1 MRPVVLSFVLALGA
15 CDCGSDPEVRE
26 CEIASDCPLGQ
37 ICVDNT
43 CESQPDAPDF
53 DAAIDAPGDDAG
65 CTSMIFCGS
74 PPVCCDTGT
83 ECVDGACLPACP
95 SGVRCGAD
103 SATCCGDSQV
113 CVGDACVDPG
123 DECVDSFDCPE
134 GAFCEPTLERC
145 LPQFDPVTCERE
157 PVFGDFETVLEWSAE
172 TATTRPDCTHAISA
186 AVVVDLDG
194 DGSPEVLSNQACDSA
209 WEVGILRAYR
219 GTTGEE
225 IWASSVETYGRISVG
240 AADVKGD
247 GNVIVVTITSATG
260 ADPNRAIAFDA
271 MGNELWRST
280 DAGGNVVRIAGGNN
294 APTFADLDG
303 DGSSEIIWGAAV
315 LDADGVLIWER
326 DTGGNEGTNDGYTGG
341 ISAVADIDMDGLVEI
356 VAGRRAYE
364 RDGAA
369 QWTAATP
376 DGYPAIAQ
384 FDEDPQPEVALVASG
399 NVYLLDGVDG
409 SIEFGPVALPG
420 GGRGGPPT
428 IADFDGD
435 GLPEIGVAGAGS
447 YSVYDPDGDMPV
459 LWSRTTQDVSSN
471 ATGSSVF
478 DFEGDGSA
486 EVVYQDECYIW
497 VYRGSDGEVLL
508 QIDSTSATIHEYPL
522 VVDVDADGNSE
533 IVAVA
538 NNRAPGI
545 VTQCRAADAGWDGA
559 RQGVFVYGDARD
571 QWVRT
576 RRVWNQHAYHVTNV
590 GADGTVP
597 ADEPANWETP
607 GLNNYRQNAQG
618 EGVFN
623 APDLEVGLEVALTGC
638 PDNVTLR
645 ARVRNVGN
653 LGVGAGVPVTF
664 YNGPLA
670 MPGAAIGTVM
680 TMVDLLPGASTVV
693 EIEAPLVGDPPS
705 EFHVRVDDDAA
716 GGSIVEECREDNN
729 DSELGE
735 VDCELLI

>member
-53 DAAIDAPGDDAG
+53 DAATDAPGDDAG

-83 ECVDGACLPACP
+83 ECVDGTCLPACP

-303 DGSSEIIWGAAV
+303 DGSAEIIWGAAV

-399 NVYLLDGVDG
+399 NVYLLDGADG

-638 PDNVTLR
+638 PDDVTLR

-653 LGVGAGVPVTF
+653 LGVSAGVPVTF
-664 YNGPLA
+664 YNAPLA

-680 TMVDLLPGASTVV
+680 TTVDLLPGASTVV
-693 EIEAPLVGDPPS
+693 EIEAPLVGDPPF

>member
-1 MRPVVLSFVLALGA
+1 M
-15 CDCGSDPEVRE
+15 
-26 CEIASDCPLGQ
+26 GQ
-37 ICVDNT
+37 ICIDNR
-43 CESQPDAPDF
+43 CQSSPDAPDF
-53 DAAIDAPGDDAG
+53 DAALDVPGGEDAAG

-83 ECVDGACLPACP
+83 ECVAGACLPECA

-103 SATCCGDSQV
+103 SMTCCEASQV
-113 CVGDACVDPG
+113 CIGTMCADPGDACA
-123 DECVDSFDCPE
+123 DSFDCPE
-134 GAFCEPTLERC
+134 GAFCEPTLDRC
-145 LPQFDPVTCERE
+145 LPQFDPVTCESE
-157 PVFGDFETVLEWSAE
+157 PVFGDFETVVEWSAE
-172 TATTRPDCTHAISA
+172 TATIRPDCVHAISA
-186 AVVVDLDG
+186 AVVIDLDG
-194 DGSPEVLSNQACDSA
+194 DGAPEVLSNQACDSA

-225 IWASSVETYGRISVG
+225 IWATSVETYGRISVG

-247 GNVIVVTITSATG
+247 GNVIAVTITSANG
-260 ADPNRAIAFDA
+260 ADPGRAIAFDA
-271 MGNELWRST
+271 AGVEVWRST
-280 DAGGNVVRIAGGNN
+280 NTDGSPLRIAGANN

-303 DGSSEIIWGAAV
+303 DGSTEIIWGATV
-315 LDADGVLIWER
+315 LDADGVLVWTS
-326 DTGGNEGTNDGYTGG
+326 DTGGNEGTNNGYTGG
-341 ISAVADIDMDGLVEI
+341 ISAVEDIDLDGLVD
-356 VAGRRAYE
+356 VVSGRRAYE
-364 RDGAA
+364 RDGTAKWTSAA
-369 QWTAATP
+369 P

-384 FDEDPQPEVALVASG
+384 FDEDPQPEIALVASG
-399 NVYLLDGVDG
+399 NVYLLDGLDG

-447 YSVYDPDGDMPV
+447 YSVYDPDGPTPV

-486 EVVYQDECYIW
+486 EVVYQDECYVW
-497 VYRGSDGEVLL
+497 VYRGSDGTVLL

-538 NNRAPGI
+538 NNRSASL
-545 VTQCRAADAGWDGA
+545 VAQCQGADAGWDGA
-559 RQGVFVYGDARD
+559 RQGVFVYGDLRD

-590 GADGTVP
+590 SPAGAVP
-597 ADEPANWETP
+597 RTEVHNWETA

-638 PDNVTLR
+638 PDSVTLR

-653 LGVGAGVPVTF
+653 LGVAAGVPVTF
-664 YNGPLA
+664 YEGTLA
-670 MPGAAIGTVM
+670 MPGATIGTAM

-693 EIEAPLVGDPPS
+693 TMDAPLVGDPPY
-705 EFHVRVDDDAA
+705 EFHVVVDDDGA

-729 DSELGE
+729 DAELGE